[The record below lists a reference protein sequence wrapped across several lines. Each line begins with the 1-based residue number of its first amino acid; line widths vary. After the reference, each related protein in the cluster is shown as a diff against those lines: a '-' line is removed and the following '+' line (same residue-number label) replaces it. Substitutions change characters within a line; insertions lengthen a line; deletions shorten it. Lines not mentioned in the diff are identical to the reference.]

1 MFRRKRPLSRAALA
15 NQPFLGQ
22 DGTLEWELI
31 MTTSCLS
38 VRSVCLIAMPLT
50 LVSVWKL
57 FHMVLKTTCLDCGIK
72 IMNDQDSQGKICP
85 SQSQG
90 LNRRSCAFSGITTWT
105 LNSVSVCFNQGCA
118 GLRCSPV
125 AECKLFYGRTDPGVS
140 KE

>member
-1 MFRRKRPLSRAALA
+1 MFRRKRPLYRAALA

-57 FHMVLKTTCLDCGIK
+57 FHMVLKTTWTGIK
-72 IMNDQDSQGKICP
+72 IMNDQDSQKKICP
-85 SQSQG
+85 SQFQG
-90 LNRRSCAFSGITTWT
+90 LNRRPCAFCGITTWT
-105 LNSVSVCFNQGCA
+105 LKNVSIRGVQNCFMDE
-118 GLRCSPV
+118 S
-125 AECKLFYGRTDPGVS
+125 TPGVS